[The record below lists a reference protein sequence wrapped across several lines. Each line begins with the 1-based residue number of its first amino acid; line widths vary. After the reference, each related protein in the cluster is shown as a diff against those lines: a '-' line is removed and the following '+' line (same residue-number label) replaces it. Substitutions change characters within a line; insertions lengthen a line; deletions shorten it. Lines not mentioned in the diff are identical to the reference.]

1 MSDDRWQRAEQVFN
15 ELLLTADE
23 DRATQL
29 AALCGGDTELR
40 ARVESLL
47 AHAGETGSVDRYWL
61 GMRGSIE
68 RVAANLAES
77 LSSVSTGRRVG
88 PWHLK
93 ELVGRGGMGAVYL
106 AERADGQF
114 EQRAAVKLVSLSA
127 LSAEARL
134 RFDSER
140 QILARLEHPNV
151 ARLIDGG
158 TADDGVPWLA
168 MEFVDGVRIDEYCNR
183 KELDLRARLELFR
196 KVCSAVQYAHRNL
209 IVHRDIKPSNI
220 LVDSRGEPK
229 LLDFGV
235 AKLFGGEHQD
245 LTVTVAERR
254 ALTPRYSS
262 PEQLRGLP
270 LTTATDVYSLS
281 VLLYELLVGSD
292 PFRSEGSDPV
302 SLHHAICETE
312 PEPPSAAVVRAA
324 ETTVVP
330 MASARL
336 GRMLKGDLDNI
347 VLMGLRKEP
356 ERRYTSAQAL
366 SDDIERYLNDEPV
379 NARADTWTYRGT
391 KFLKRRRLPVLVGAG
406 VLLVLVVL
414 SSFFVNRILFER
426 DAAESARLRAEQ
438 MSEFLQELLRGA
450 DRFASAGE
458 EVTVRDIL
466 DAGAERVRTELAD
479 QPIEQARLMQTIADT
494 YHTLSLFEPAMEYTA
509 LALELRRREL
519 GPTDIET
526 LYSMREYAEL
536 IYLTGGDTA
545 EALARLE
552 ETRDLQ
558 LAALGPDSREVAATN
573 HVIGVVQRVLG
584 NPSEALMALRSAR
597 EILANLPPD
606 DRERR
611 NEPLVVNQ
619 IGTAL
624 DSMGDREGALAAYR
638 EALDLFASRG
648 ENDHP
653 AIGALQHNIGLTLR
667 AQGKLEEAL
676 PYLYDAIDHTR
687 RILGEENEDYEVQL
701 SSLGRTLAQLH
712 RFDEANIYAQRAL
725 AVAAKLYGLD
735 HQWYAYNLV
744 NVARL
749 RQLEGRHAE
758 AVTLLERAIE
768 IYRAA
773 FGPYHRFLAAAEVGL
788 ADSSIE
794 IGRIAQAEELIRGT
808 LLRIH
813 EDPEHERHIEA
824 LARSVHGRALG
835 LLGELDN
842 AEVLLLGGL
851 DDLRKTVGDEH
862 PLTAQAAQYLVTFLD
877 DTGRIGAAD
886 EYRSLL
892 TAPPGTAL

>member
-1 MSDDRWQRAEQVFN
+1 MNADLWQRAEQVFH
-15 ELLLTADE
+15 EVSSCPDDAREARLT
-23 DRATQL
+23 
-29 AALCGGDTELR
+29 ALCGEDAELR
-40 ARVESLL
+40 ALIESLL
-47 AHAGETGSVDRYWL
+47 AHASETGVIEENRH
-61 GMRGSIE
+61 GVRGSIE
-68 RVAANLAES
+68 RSVATFVAAQSPTAA
-77 LSSVSTGRRVG
+77 GRRVG
-88 PWHLK
+88 PWLLK
-93 ELVGRGGMGAVYL
+93 KLIGRGGMGAVYL

-114 EQRAAVKLVSLSA
+114 EQRAAVKLVNQSA
-127 LSAEARL
+127 LSADAMQ
-134 RFDSER
+134 RFDDER

-168 MEFVDGVRIDEYCNR
+168 MEFVDGVRIDEYCAR
-183 KELDLRARLELFR
+183 EQLDLRARLELFR

-235 AKLFGGEHQD
+235 AKLFGSDRQD

-254 ALTPRYSS
+254 VLTPRYSS
-262 PEQLRGLP
+262 PEQLQGLP

-281 VLLYELLVGSD
+281 LLLYELLVGSN
-292 PFRSEGSDPV
+292 PYRTEASDPV

-312 PEPPSAAVVRAA
+312 PEPPSAAVARAA
-324 ETTVVP
+324 DLTVVP
-330 MASARL
+330 MAVGRL
-336 GRMLKGDLDNI
+336 SRTLRGDLDNI
-347 VLMGLRKEP
+347 ILMGLRKEP
-356 ERRYTSAQAL
+356 ERRYASAQAL
-366 SDDIERYLNDEPV
+366 GDDIGRYLNDEPV
-379 NARADTWTYRGT
+379 IARADTWTYRGA
-391 KFLKRRRLPVLVGAG
+391 KFLKRRRLPVLAVSGA
-406 VLLVLVVL
+406 LLVLIVV

-426 DAAESARLRAEQ
+426 DAAEAARLRAEQ

-458 EVTVRDIL
+458 EVTVRNIL

-494 YHTLSLFEPAMEYTA
+494 YHTLSLFEPAMEYTT

-519 GPTDIET
+519 GPTNLET

-536 IYLTGGDTA
+536 IYLTGGDTT

-558 LAALGPDSREVAATN
+558 VAALGPSSSEVAATD

-584 NPSEALMALRSAR
+584 NPSEALTALQAAR
-597 EILANLPPD
+597 EILANLPPNHN
-606 DRERR
+606 ERR

-619 IGTAL
+619 IGSAL

-638 EALDLFASRG
+638 EALNLFESRG
-648 ENDHP
+648 QSDHP
-653 AIGALQHNIGLTLR
+653 GVGALQHNIGLTLR

-676 PYLYDAIDHTR
+676 PYLRKAIDHTR

-725 AVAAKLYGLD
+725 EVAKKLYGPD

-749 RQLEGRHAE
+749 RQLEGRHTD
-758 AVTLLERAIE
+758 AVALLERATA
-768 IYRAA
+768 IYREA

-794 IGRIAQAEELIRGT
+794 IGHVAQAEELIRGT

-824 LARSVHGRALG
+824 LARTVHGRALG
-835 LLGELDN
+835 LLSQHDE
-842 AEVLLLGGL
+842 AEALLIGGVA
-851 DDLRKTVGDEH
+851 DLRAIVGDEH

-877 DTGRIGAAD
+877 ETGRSSAAD
-886 EYRSLL
+886 EYRPLL
-892 TAPPGTAL
+892 AVPPGTAP